1 MVPIYS
7 LDSVSCAFSNQRHF
21 IILNT
26 IGTVVPLL
34 CSTVDC
40 IKIPQYCHLC
50 GHM

>member
-7 LDSVSCAFSNQRHF
+7 LDSVSCAFSNQSNF
-21 IILNT
+21 IILDT
-26 IGTVVPLL
+26 IGTVVL

-40 IKIPQYCHLC
+40 IEISQYCHLC